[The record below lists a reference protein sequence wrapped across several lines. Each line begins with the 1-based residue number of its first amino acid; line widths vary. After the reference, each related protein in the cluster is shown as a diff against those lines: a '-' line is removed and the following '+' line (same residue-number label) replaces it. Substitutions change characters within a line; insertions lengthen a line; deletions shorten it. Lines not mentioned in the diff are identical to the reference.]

1 MRKRSKYKPKG
12 VRLDNMAWLKQ
23 GMQPMRENQHITS
36 LRIKNHAAL
45 LDMAQGRG
53 NRDSIDILI
62 ACMNVA
68 EALYRVNPELGLQY
82 CVEIRAAQDAIVAMS
97 RRGIEKGKFLFT
109 GPELQAMNTGMEVH
123 DAQLDACVIAELEK
137 ALDLVAREIRYKKV
151 RVIA

>member
-1 MRKRSKYKPKG
+1 MRKRSKYKPRPMLANPVQWVLG
-12 VRLDNMAWLKQ
+12 
-23 GMQPMRENQHITS
+23 GFQPMRENEHITS
-36 LRIKNHAAL
+36 LQIKNHAAL

-53 NRDSIDILI
+53 NRDSIDVLI

-68 EALYRVNPELGLQY
+68 EALYRINPELGLQY

>member
-1 MRKRSKYKPKG
+1 MRKRSKYKPRPMLANPVQWVLG
-12 VRLDNMAWLKQ
+12 
-23 GMQPMRENQHITS
+23 GFQPMRENEHITS

-53 NRDSIDILI
+53 SRDSIDILI

-68 EALYRVNPELGLQY
+68 EALYRVNPDLGLQY